1 MIDAKK
7 IFFILNLY
15 QPFCKLSLNS
25 FEPTK
30 IINHLLIKYMNH
42 SKLERSLLL
51 TFIEV
56 IPSINIINHFV
67 MNYINH
73 SLWNIS
79 IIFSSSY
86 LYMNQ
91 LYVMARWSFRN
102 SNMIHLDSWI
112 VHIYDK
118 IPFHESQN
126 DSRHQ
131 SWDWN

>member
-7 IFFILNLY
+7 IYFILNLY
-15 QPFCKLSLNS
+15 QPFCKLSLDS

-30 IINHLLIKYMNH
+30 IINHLSIKYMNH
-42 SKLERSLLL
+42 SIWNLFMIKLERSLLL
-51 TFIEV
+51 TFIEA
-56 IPSINIINHFV
+56 IPPINIINHCL

-73 SLWNIS
+73 SLCNIS

-86 LYMNQ
+86 LYINH

-102 SNMIHLDSWI
+102 SNMIHLDSSI

-126 DSRHQ
+126 D
-131 SWDWN
+131 